1 MLTSKVAKRYAQGL
15 LDFTQESRTHK
26 HGFYFSEMKDVV
38 KIFNESKE
46 LKTSLLRQSLT
57 LKKKTKAALEIFA
70 QFSQLSKNLI
80 TLVIKQGRKSS
91 ARYSTRVYQ

>member
-15 LDFTQESRTHK
+15 LDFTQESGNTASI
-26 HGFYFSEMKDVV
+26 FSEMKDVV

-46 LKTSLLRQSLT
+46 LKNFFASPIIDA
-57 LKKKTKAALEIFA
+57 KKKTKAALEIFA

-80 TLVIKQGRKSS
+80 TLVIKQG
-91 ARYSTRVYQ
+91 

>member
-1 MLTSKVAKRYAQGL
+1 
-15 LDFTQESRTHK
+15 
-26 HGFYFSEMKDVV
+26 MKDVV

-46 LKTSLLRQSLT
+46 LKNFASPIIDA
-57 LKKKTKAALEIFA
+57 KKKTKAALEIFA